1 MENYINAQ
9 QEIVNR
15 AAQISA
21 RHVIVFL
28 DEAMACD
35 SRNRTNGMRL
45 SEELRERYNISIP
58 KPEYVWTE
66 NPFLKGKV
74 IGRPL
79 TIDKAEEYPV
89 LVGNVRDYRKY
100 ASAFAKETHEEL
112 RKIIQEDVQVIWI
125 PNKQGDTNLPTMVS
139 CQFADK
145 PEQCPR
151 LLDSSLSL
159 ISAKIP
165 QSKDEMLAKLDV
177 LFEEAAYKK
186 YDMNEMIDMLKKKYG
201 ENAAI
206 NYDEYGLRF
215 DYDYTSNEATTFE
228 RFDIYVKKN
237 DTPLKLQAIEKATYL
252 AYILFNDGDG
262 VMNSIPLRFQQT
274 LADIYNKMADN
285 SIKDRDFGGIMS
297 SKIYD
302 SKINGY
308 NRLAITTIAGYR
320 SAINKEINKHIPIRR
335 LAQDFGIEGIKDQP
349 FKVAK
354 STFELREQIRRLFQV
369 K

>member
-21 RHVIVFL
+21 RQVIVFL
-28 DEAMACD
+28 DGAMLGGGY
-35 SRNRTNGMRL
+35 RINGMRL

-58 KPEYVWTE
+58 KPDYVWTE

-100 ASAFAKETHEEL
+100 AGAFAKETHEEL
-112 RKIIQEDVQVIWI
+112 RKIKQEDVQVIWI

-215 DYDYTSNEATTFE
+215 DYDYTSNEATTFD

-252 AYILFNDGDG
+252 AYILYNYGDG
-262 VMNSIPLRFQQT
+262 VMNSIPLRFQRT
-274 LADIYNKMADN
+274 LADIYTKMADN
-285 SIKDRDFGGIMS
+285 SILDFGGIMS

-302 SKINGY
+302 PKINGY

-320 SAINKEINKHIPIRR
+320 SAINKEINKHIPIKR
-335 LAQDFGIEGIKDQP
+335 LAQDFRIEGIKDQP

-354 STFELREQIRRLFQV
+354 STYELRKQIRRLFQV
-369 K
+369 E

>member
-21 RHVIVFL
+21 RHVIVFV
-28 DEAMACD
+28 DGTMFRDFWCK
-35 SRNRTNGMRL
+35 TMGKRL
-45 SEELRERYNISIP
+45 SEELYERYKVRIP
-58 KPEYVWTE
+58 EPEYVRTE
-66 NPFLKGKV
+66 NPFLRGKV
-74 IGRPL
+74 IGRPS
-79 TIDKAEEYPV
+79 IFDDKEKYLV
-89 LVGNVRDYRKY
+89 LVGNVRDYQLF
-100 ASAFAKETHEEL
+100 AGAFAIKTSEEL
-112 RKIIQEDVQVIWI
+112 REIPQEDVQVIWI
-125 PNKQGDTNLPTMVS
+125 PKQQGDTNPAIVS

-159 ISAKIP
+159 ITAKIP
-165 QSKDEMLAKLDV
+165 QSKDEMLAKLNV

-186 YDMNEMIDMLKKKYG
+186 YDMNEMIDMLKKKYE

-215 DYDYTSNEATTFE
+215 DYDYTSNEATTFD

-262 VMNSIPLRFQQT
+262 VMNSIPLRFQ
-274 LADIYNKMADN
+274 
-285 SIKDRDFGGIMS
+285 
-297 SKIYD
+297 
-302 SKINGY
+302 
-308 NRLAITTIAGYR
+308 
-320 SAINKEINKHIPIRR
+320 
-335 LAQDFGIEGIKDQP
+335 
-349 FKVAK
+349 
-354 STFELREQIRRLFQV
+354 RERTEC
-369 K
+369 

>member
-1 MENYINAQ
+1 MENYIKAQ
-9 QEIVNR
+9 QEILRVASQLKPGEVHIFYHHRFVIGSGNTLVAYLHEDDIHIEPIYDKTTNR
-15 AAQISA
+15 ILVG
-21 RHVIVFL
+21 R
-28 DEAMACD
+28 
-35 SRNRTNGMRL
+35 
-45 SEELRERYNISIP
+45 
-58 KPEYVWTE
+58 
-66 NPFLKGKV
+66 V
-74 IGRPL
+74 IGRPVN
-79 TIDKAEEYPV
+79 DNDSANDFPV
-89 LVGNVRDYRKY
+89 VLGNIREIEVF
-100 ASAFAKETHEEL
+100 AFIFSKDILADRRHFSHGDTHT
-112 RKIIQEDVQVIWI
+112 IWI
-125 PNKQGDTNLPTMVS
+125 PKKQEDTTNLSIMGS
-139 CQFADK
+139 SQYADK

-159 ISAKIP
+159 LSAKIP
-165 QSKDEMLAKLDV
+165 QSKDEMLAKLNV
-177 LFEEAAYKK
+177 LFEEAAYKE

-215 DYDYTSNEATTFE
+215 DYDYTSNEATTFD

-262 VMNSIPLRFQQT
+262 VKNSIPLSFQQT
-274 LADIYNKMADN
+274 LADIYTKMADK
-285 SIKDRDFGGIMS
+285 SIKDPDFGGIMS

-302 SKINGY
+302 PKINGY

-320 SAINKEINKHIPIRR
+320 SAINKEINKHIPIKR
-335 LAQDFGIEGIKDQP
+335 LAQDFRIEGIKDQP

-354 STFELREQIRRLFQV
+354 STYELREQIRRLFQV